1 MCEKARASE
10 NLAQAEGP
18 ANAAP
23 GRIWSI
29 LARAAAAAF
38 IVRESLNLW
47 QWSDRHVTLDA
58 RFSARPGK
66 YDSAYTYYI
75 RGPMEALSDRR
86 IRQVSIVK
94 GAQIAFTTMLANW
107 IMYLVD
113 MDPGPTMLAQ
123 PTRRMM
129 KRYVKKE
136 LHDRF
141 LKTPRLAKYIPANR
155 REKFTTEE
163 MYFTSMDLFA
173 TGVGSPALVSSLPIK
188 NVAADEV
195 DKWNT
200 ETEIEASALD
210 LIEVRQITY
219 KAQGTSKFVVGS
231 TPTVPEMPISI
242 QAAKGTQERYF
253 VPCPECGHMQ
263 ELKFEHFSWSH
274 IKKNRHSGI
283 GVRNKDGSYN
293 LDLVEKHT
301 AYECQNPGSLDGTS
315 RPCGKLIPHEKK
327 QWMMRRGEWRAQN
340 PNAPADHRS
349 FYIGGELSTAL
360 TWGML
365 AKKFLE
371 TQHLPGGLHNFY
383 NSYLGRAWERKTG
396 GATRKSIQL
405 IQEAS
410 PKFNLWQPQDPA
422 AALVLPF
429 RPIAITMQVDVQQL
443 EFYYT
448 MRAWM
453 VDGARATIALGSC
466 VSYKE
471 LVDLSNR
478 VWLFNHPDG
487 GPSEEFTVWSG
498 LMDHGYKSKATTGVN
513 NFIVDQGGRW
523 VATKGGK
530 YAGGR
535 DLPINETTIIHNTE
549 AGQVEIPLIHYTD
562 SHLKEWLYRFVI
574 KERRQPPLWLAQDL
588 PPDYIEQ
595 LTAERLVPKRNAE
608 GRTELKWDTN
618 GIDPHFGDCE
628 KLGEIFN
635 FLLPADLRQK
645 IREKQDSD
653 RAALLE
659 KLAAT

>member
-1 MCEKARASE
+1 MSGDRQQENRPFTEKPILPLTPTA
-10 NLAQAEGP
+10 
-18 ANAAP
+18 
-23 GRIWSI
+23 RIWAT
-29 LARAAAAAF
+29 LRRAVGAAL
-38 IVRESLNLW
+38 IVRENLNLW
-47 QWSDRHVTLDA
+47 EWSDRHITLDS

-66 YDSAYTYYI
+66 YDSAYTFYI

-141 LKTPRLAKYIPANR
+141 LKTPRLSAYIPANR

-242 QAAKGTQERYF
+242 EAAKGSQERFF

-263 ELKFEHFSWSH
+263 ELKFEHLAWSH
-274 IKKNRHSGI
+274 IKKVRH
-283 GVRNKDGSYN
+283 KDGSYN

-301 AYECQNPGSLDGTS
+301 AYECQNPD
-315 RPCGKLIPHEKK
+315 CGAKIPHEKK

-396 GATRKSIQL
+396 GATRKAIQL

-422 AALVLPF
+422 AQLVLPF

-448 MRAWM
+448 LRAWM
-453 VDGARATIALGSC
+453 VDGTRATIALGSC

-471 LVDLSNR
+471 LVDISNR
-478 VWLFNHPDG
+478 KWLFDH
-487 GPSEEFTVWSG
+487 GPVVAGVSPAARYEEFDVWTG
-498 LMDHGYKSKATTGVN
+498 LMDSGYKSKATTGVY
-513 NFIVDQGGRW
+513 NFAYEQGGRW
-523 VATKGGK
+523 IVTKGGK

-535 DLPINETTIIHNTE
+535 DLPISETTILHNVE
-549 AGQVEIPLIHYTD
+549 AGQVEIALIHYTD
-562 SHLKEWLYRFVI
+562 EHMKEWLYRFVI
-574 KERRQPPLWLAQDL
+574 KERRQPALWLPQDL

-608 GRTELKWDTN
+608 GRTELKWTAN

-628 KLGEIFN
+628 KIGEIFN

-645 IREKQDSD
+645 IRDKQDAD

-659 KLAAT
+659 KLKAA